1 MKSLKVIQTLSKIG
15 KILSTIVYIFCM
27 IGAITCAVCV
37 GLFALYGDKAIQ
49 QTKDSAIQLSDKS
62 VMETLEKIDLPYII
76 TAMVIGAVFCAA
88 SAVVAKF
95 AQNYFKH
102 ELEDGTPFTMRGAK
116 ELMRLGIIYI
126 AVNLGASIVCGAAYA
141 IASKSIES
149 LNEFDFEGMS
159 IGLGITFIIV
169 SVILRYGA
177 ELTEG
182 KTEAA
187 PAVAAVEE
195 VPEAAPVAAEAAPV
209 AEEAQP
215 ETTEV

>member
-1 MKSLKVIQTLSKIG
+1 MKSLKAIQVLSRIG
-15 KILSTIVYIFCM
+15 KILSTIVYICCM

-37 GLFALYGDKAIQ
+37 GLFALYGEKAIQ
-49 QTKDSAIQLSDKS
+49 QTKENAIQLSDKS
-62 VMETLEKIDLPYII
+62 VIETIEKIDLPYII

-159 IGLGITFIIV
+159 IGLGITFIVV

-177 ELTEG
+177 ELTE
-182 KTEAA
+182 AA
-187 PAVAAVEE
+187 PAVASAPV
-195 VPEAAPVAAEAAPV
+195 EAAPAAEEAPVEAAPA
-209 AEEAQP
+209 AEETPA
-215 ETTEV
+215 EV